1 MRMSFQNFISNKW
14 VLRHGQ
20 MLEKMLRV
28 GKMFPS
34 AKWGNSD
41 WGLSYKSKSEK
52 WMSKVHDDQ
61 EKC

>member
-1 MRMSFQNFISNKW
+1 
-14 VLRHGQ
+14 

-52 WMSKVHDDQ
+52 WMGLTKVHDDQ